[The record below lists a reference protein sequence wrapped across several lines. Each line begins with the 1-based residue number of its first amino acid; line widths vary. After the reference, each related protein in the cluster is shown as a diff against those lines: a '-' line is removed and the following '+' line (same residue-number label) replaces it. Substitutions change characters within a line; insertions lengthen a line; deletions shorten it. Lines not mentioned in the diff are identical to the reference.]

1 VGDCRGT
8 APIPATYLLVHGMH
22 CVDCRGFLC
31 RCSNRCGNGVE
42 MSITMG
48 KLLRVLNSVAVFE
61 GIESPNGNIGC
72 SSGGEIELDF
82 SHQLTRS
89 AHDYLKGRGFV
100 QGGNPGNPTSYVY
113 RP

>member
-1 VGDCRGT
+1 
-8 APIPATYLLVHGMH
+8 M
-22 CVDCRGFLC
+22 
-31 RCSNRCGNGVE
+31 E
-42 MSITMG
+42 KMM
-48 KLLRVLNSVAVFE
+48 RVINSVAIFE
-61 GIESPNGNIGC
+61 GVERVNGMVCC

-89 AHDYLKGRGFV
+89 AHDYLEGRGFV